1 MYSLTGFDK
10 WIHPCTS
17 TTTIE
22 IQNISIILKCS
33 LCLFP
38 ANPHTYPL
46 LRAISNLLPI
56 ILYKLN
62 HTICILWCLASYVFY
77 CEVSIKVF
85 ALFCFVTEFL
95 EFFIHLDASLKLATH
110 LLQIDCLFVFKGTGS
125 CSAAQAGVQCVSTGT
140 KPRDR
145 HGSFDLL
152 HFRPGPIHP
161 SLGNL
166 VVPSSQGTSSQGCHA
181 DTPST

>member
-1 MYSLTGFDK
+1 MDTSMY
-10 WIHPCTS
+10 IHHHNRDTEHLHHPKV
-17 TTTIE
+17 
-22 IQNISIILKCS
+22 LPVP
-33 LCLFP
+33 LP

-110 LLQIDCLFVFKGTGS
+110 LLQIDFVCLFLKGLGLALLPRLE
-125 CSAAQAGVQCVSTGT
+125 CSVYPQAPSHVIGMGVLTCSI
-140 KPRDR
+140 
-145 HGSFDLL
+145 SDL
-152 HFRPGPIHP
+152 GPF
-161 SLGNL
+161 
-166 VVPSSQGTSSQGCHA
+166 
-181 DTPST
+181 TPP